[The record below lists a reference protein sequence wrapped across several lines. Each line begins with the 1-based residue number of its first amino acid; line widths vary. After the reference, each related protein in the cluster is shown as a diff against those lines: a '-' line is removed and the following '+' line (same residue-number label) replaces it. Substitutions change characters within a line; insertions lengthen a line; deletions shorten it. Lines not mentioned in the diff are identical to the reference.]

1 MENTMIHQ
9 ITGETLYR
17 DIKPAEY
24 TYKEQKIIVDQP
36 AWYSADSDEDAILCR
51 EDMKVASKA
60 LAIMKERHEKY
71 LEEQNQEL
79 GNVAF
84 A

>member
-1 MENTMIHQ
+1 MKNTMIHPE
-9 ITGETLYR
+9 TGKILYR
-17 DIKPAEY
+17 DVRPAEY

-60 LAIMKERHEKY
+60 LAIMKERHAKY

-79 GNVAF
+79 GNIAF

>member
-1 MENTMIHQ
+1 MKNTMIHPE
-9 ITGETLYR
+9 TGKILYR
-17 DIKPAEY
+17 DVRPAEY

-60 LAIMKERHEKY
+60 LAIMKERHAKY
-71 LEEQNQEL
+71 LAEQNQEL
-79 GNVAF
+79 GNIAF

>member
-1 MENTMIHQ
+1 MKNTMIHPE
-9 ITGETLYR
+9 TGKILYR
-17 DIKPAEY
+17 DVRPAEY
-24 TYKEQKIIVDQP
+24 TYKEQKIIVEQP

-60 LAIMKERHEKY
+60 LAIMKERHAKY
-71 LEEQNQEL
+71 LAEQNQEL
-79 GNVAF
+79 GNIAF